1 MEDLKEALINEV
13 QKYPALWDTRE
24 KDYKDADQKKQIWRK
39 IQKDLD
45 VQSGKFFLSDEWY
58 QTR

>member
-13 QKYPALWDTRE
+13 QKYPALWDTGE
-24 KDYKDADQKKQIWRK
+24 KDYKDADQKNQIWRK

-45 VQSGKFFLSDEWY
+45 VQSGKFFFFS
-58 QTR
+58 

>member
-24 KDYKDADQKKQIWRK
+24 KDYKDADQKNTNLEKNSKRFGCSK
-39 IQKDLD
+39 
-45 VQSGKFFLSDEWY
+45 
-58 QTR
+58 